1 MSVSGETV
9 GERLRE
15 LRTERGLTQ
24 RQLAGPQYSAAY
36 VSSVETG
43 ARTPSGDALRFFAL
57 QLGIEPDELLGGSSP
72 RELLELDI
80 ELIETAERFLLG
92 DGRRATPRMQR
103 LRRRAERLE
112 RPRQEGIALLWL
124 AGYSRGEA
132 RTKYV
137 AEAETALASEPP
149 PVRAMVAPLRAAVL
163 SDWGEAQY
171 SLHLLETCHA
181 ELLRDGY
188 PQPSML
194 LTLRACLAE
203 RHLRQGDLERASEYA
218 DAALRLT
225 RGGPAVLAELTR
237 SHVEV
242 CRSHLAAD
250 RFADAAASIAA
261 AYDLMQERALHPA
274 MAHCLLARAR
284 VRGRRGDV
292 EGALADLGA
301 ARETAWPDDVPAITV
316 ELAGEYLA
324 AGRLETAAALLDQIR
339 PAVVAGTPLAAEL
352 RLQLGS
358 LARARGDERRAAE
371 DLRAAVEL
379 ATGLGA
385 RGVLV
390 RALRPLS
397 ELLGETGRQEE
408 AADVLRNGLIA
419 LGAETD

>member
-1 MSVSGETV
+1 MSESV

-24 RQLAGPQYSAAY
+24 RELAGPQYSAAY

-43 ARTPSGDALRFFAL
+43 VRTPSGDALRFFAQ
-57 QLGIEPDELLGGSSP
+57 QLGVDPDELLGGRSP
-72 RELLELDI
+72 RELIELDL
-80 ELIETAERFLLG
+80 ELIETAERFLAG
-92 DGRRATPRMQR
+92 DARRATPRMQR
-103 LRRRAERLE
+103 IRRRAERLD
-112 RPRQEGIALLWL
+112 RPRQAGIALLWL
-124 AGYSRGEA
+124 AGYSTGDI

-137 AEAETALASEPP
+137 ADAETALAGEPP
-149 PVRAMVAPLRAAVL
+149 PVRAMVVPLRAAVL
-163 SDWGEAQY
+163 TGWGEVQY
-171 SLHLLETCHA
+171 SVHLLETCHA

-203 RHLRQGDLERASEYA
+203 RHLRQGDLERAAEYA
-218 DAALRLT
+218 GSALRLT

-250 RFADAAASIAA
+250 RFADAAASVAA

-274 MAHCLLARAR
+274 MAYCLLARAR
-284 VRGRRGDV
+284 VRGRSGDV

-316 ELAGEYLA
+316 ELAGEHLA

-339 PAVVAGTPLAAEL
+339 PAVAAGTPLAAEL

-358 LARARGDERRAAE
+358 LAKARGDARRAVE

-379 ATGLGA
+379 ATGLDA

-397 ELLGETGRQEE
+397 ELLGETGKPAE

-419 LGAETD
+419 LGAEAD

>member
-1 MSVSGETV
+1 MSESV

-24 RQLAGPQYSAAY
+24 RELAGPQYSAAY

-43 ARTPSGDALRFFAL
+43 ARTPSGDALRFFAQ
-57 QLGIEPDELLGGSSP
+57 QLGIDPDELLGGRSP
-72 RELLELDI
+72 RELIELDL
-80 ELIETAERFLLG
+80 ELIETAERFLAG
-92 DGRRATPRMQR
+92 DARRATPRMQR
-103 LRRRAERLE
+103 IRRHAERLD
-112 RPRQEGIALLWL
+112 RPRQAGIALLWL
-124 AGYSRGEA
+124 AGYSTGDV

-137 AEAETALASEPP
+137 ADAETALSGEPP
-149 PVRAMVAPLRAAVL
+149 PVRAMVVPLRAAVL
-163 SDWGEAQY
+163 TAWGEVQY
-171 SLHLLETCHA
+171 SVHLLETCHA

-203 RHLRQGDLERASEYA
+203 RHLRQGDLERAAEYA
-218 DAALRLT
+218 ESALRLT

-250 RFADAAASIAA
+250 RFADAAASVAA

-274 MAHCLLARAR
+274 MAYCLLARAR
-284 VRGRRGDV
+284 IRGRAGDV

-316 ELAGEYLA
+316 ELAAEYLA
-324 AGRLETAAALLDQIR
+324 AGRLETAAALLDQVR
-339 PAVVAGTPLAAEL
+339 PAVVSGTPLAAEL

-358 LARARGDERRAAE
+358 LARARGDARRAAE

-397 ELLGETGRQEE
+397 ELLGETGKQAE
-408 AADVLRNGLIA
+408 AADVLRDGLIA
-419 LGAETD
+419 LGAEAE

>member
-24 RQLAGPQYSAAY
+24 RELAGPQYSAAY

-43 ARTPSGDALRFFAL
+43 ARTPSGDALRFFAQ

-72 RELLELDI
+72 RELIELDI

-92 DGRRATPRMQR
+92 DARRATPRMQR

-112 RPRQEGIALLWL
+112 RPRQAGIALLWL
-124 AGYSRGEA
+124 AGYSKGEA
-132 RTKYV
+132 RAKYV
-137 AEAETALASEPP
+137 AEAETVLANEPP
-149 PVRAMVAPLRAAVL
+149 PVRAMVAPLRAIVL

-171 SLHLLETCHA
+171 SLHQLETCHA

-203 RHLRQGDLERASEYA
+203 RHLRQGDLERAAEYA

-225 RGGPAVLAELTR
+225 RGGPSVLAELTR

-261 AYDLMQERALHPA
+261 AWDLMQERAMHPA
-274 MAHCLLARAR
+274 TAYCLLARAR

-292 EGALADLGA
+292 EGVLADLAA

-324 AGRLETAAALLDQIR
+324 AGRLETASTLLDQVR
-339 PAVVAGTPLAAEL
+339 PAVVAGTALAAEL

-358 LARARGDERRAAE
+358 LARARGDARRAAE

-419 LGAETD
+419 LGAEAD

>member
-1 MSVSGETV
+1 MSETV

-43 ARTPSGDALRFFAL
+43 ARTPSGDALRFFAQ
-57 QLGIEPDELLGGSSP
+57 QLGVDPDELLGGRSP
-72 RELLELDI
+72 RELIELDL
-80 ELIETAERFLLG
+80 ELIETADRFLAG
-92 DGRRATPRMQR
+92 DARRATPRMQR
-103 LRRRAERLE
+103 IRRRAERLD
-112 RPRQEGIALLWL
+112 RPRQAGIALLWL
-124 AGYSRGEA
+124 AGYSTGDV

-137 AEAETALASEPP
+137 ADAETALSGEPP
-149 PVRAMVAPLRAAVL
+149 PVRAMVVPLRAAVL
-163 SDWGEAQY
+163 TAWGEVQY
-171 SLHLLETCHA
+171 SVHLLETCHA

-203 RHLRQGDLERASEYA
+203 RHLCQGDLERAAEYA
-218 DAALRLT
+218 GSALRLS

-250 RFADAAASIAA
+250 RFADAAASVAA

-274 MAHCLLARAR
+274 MAYCLLARAR
-284 VRGRRGDV
+284 VRGRSGDA

-324 AGRLETAAALLDQIR
+324 AGRLETASALLEQVR
-339 PAVVAGTPLAAEL
+339 AGRHLAGTALAAEL

-358 LARARGDERRAAE
+358 LARARGDARRAAA

-379 ATGLGA
+379 ATALGA
-385 RGVLV
+385 RGVLI

-397 ELLGETGRQEE
+397 ELLAETGNRAE

-419 LGAETD
+419 LGAEAG

>member
-1 MSVSGETV
+1 MSESV

-24 RQLAGPQYSAAY
+24 RELAGPQYSAAY

-43 ARTPSGDALRFFAL
+43 ARTPSGDALRFFAQ
-57 QLGIEPDELLGGSSP
+57 QLGIDPDELLGGRSP
-72 RELLELDI
+72 RELIELDL
-80 ELIETAERFLLG
+80 ELIETAERFLAG
-92 DGRRATPRMQR
+92 DARRATPRMQR
-103 LRRRAERLE
+103 IRRRAERLD
-112 RPRQEGIALLWL
+112 RPRQAGIALLWL
-124 AGYSRGEA
+124 AGYSTGDV

-137 AEAETALASEPP
+137 AEAETALAGEPP
-149 PVRAMVAPLRAAVL
+149 PVRAMVVPLRAAVL
-163 SDWGEAQY
+163 TAWGEVQY
-171 SLHLLETCHA
+171 SVHLLETCHA

-203 RHLRQGDLERASEYA
+203 RHLRQGDLERAAEYA
-218 DAALRLT
+218 RSALRLA
-225 RGGPAVLAELTR
+225 RGRPAVLAELTR

-242 CRSHLAAD
+242 GRSHLAAD
-250 RFADAAASIAA
+250 RFADAAASVAA

-274 MAHCLLARAR
+274 MAYCLLARAR
-284 VRGRRGDV
+284 VRGRSGDV

-316 ELAGEYLA
+316 ELAAEYLA
-324 AGRLETAAALLDQIR
+324 AGRLETAAGLLDQVR
-339 PAVVAGTPLAAEL
+339 ADKHLAGTALAAEL

-358 LARARGDERRAAE
+358 LARARGDARRAAE

-397 ELLGETGRQEE
+397 ELLGEAGKQAE

-419 LGAETD
+419 LGAEAD